1 MCEELI
7 MDEFKVKYKKE
18 EDETIKVL
26 LKSSKA
32 TNCCCSDEELVIVYD
47 WSGTDLADLDT
58 STSANWASGLESH
71 GFDCSNEEKYM
82 KWIGGDFT
90 GLNGSETVN
99 VKIATAKS
107 ANEWS
112 SSLNVNLHAWWYPKY
127 DEDEPTTQGGGYV
140 KVTASYGNQ
149 SVNLTMNVSSRRTT
163 QNDGDTE
170 NNENCCPTPF
180 AIVTVGDN
188 GGGNFVISI
197 TSA

>member
-1 MCEELI
+1 MA
-7 MDEFKVKYKKE
+7 EFKVKYKKE

-47 WSGTDLADLDT
+47 WSGTNLTDLDT
-58 STSANWASGLESH
+58 STRAIWASVTESH
-71 GFDCSNEEKYM
+71 GFNCLNIEKYM
-82 KWIGGDFT
+82 KWIGGDDF
-90 GLNGSETVN
+90 GINGSETVN

-112 SSLNVNLHAWWYPKY
+112 SSLNVNLHAWWYPKFPE
-127 DEDEPTTQGGGYV
+127 EDGYV

-149 SVNLTMNVSSRRTT
+149 SVNLTRNVSSRRTT
-163 QNDGDTE
+163 QDDGNTP
-170 NNENCCPTPF
+170 NNQNCCPTPF